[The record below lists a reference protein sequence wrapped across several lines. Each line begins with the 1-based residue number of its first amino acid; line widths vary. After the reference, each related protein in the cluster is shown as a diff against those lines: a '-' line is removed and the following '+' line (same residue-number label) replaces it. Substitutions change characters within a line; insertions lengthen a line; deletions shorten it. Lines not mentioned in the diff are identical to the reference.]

1 MKFTSFT
8 DKGGRAVND
17 DYFAEAGMGNI
28 HIFAAADGMGQNGSA
43 ASSLAVK
50 TIIEEFKVKPELSP
64 AALKHYITRAQSAV
78 LEIKAYNQEY
88 DNIGAALAVLI
99 TDGKRAVYA
108 NCGDA
113 RIYIFRGAR
122 ISEVTED
129 HSEAFEAFESGDIEY
144 REIRLSPDRHKLRRA
159 IGDRISWEP
168 DISDVIGISSGYS
181 FLICTDG
188 FWNLITEEE
197 MEKAK
202 RFTSSSSTWLKRM
215 MKKVTSRLRKSS
227 DNYTAAAVCIQKMDT
242 L

>member
-17 DYFAEAGMGNI
+17 DYFAEAGKNNM

-43 ASSLAVK
+43 ASSLAVE
-50 TIIEEFKVKPELSP
+50 TIIEEFKTKPELSP
-64 AALKHYITRAQSAV
+64 AALKHYIAAAQSAV
-78 LEIKAYNQEY
+78 LEIKADHREY

-108 NCGDA
+108 NCGDT
-113 RIYIFRGAR
+113 RIYIFLGSK

-129 HSEAFEAFESGDIEY
+129 HSQAFEAFENGDIEY
-144 REIRLSPDRHKLRRA
+144 REIRLDPDRHKLRRA

-168 DISDVIGISSGYS
+168 DISDVIGISSRHS

-188 FWNLITEEE
+188 FWNLITEDE
-197 MEKAK
+197 MEKSK
-202 RFTSSSSTWLKRM
+202 RFTASSSAWLQRM
-215 MKKVTSRLRKSS
+215 LKKVAARLREGS